1 MPCVWYS
8 LAGET
13 APQRLSRT
21 QSYGITTI
29 LWLCHMSYVRHVTS
43 GSSQQERS
51 VWRLTPSFTDSNWK
65 WHFHSQLFE
74 RNKYY
79 GCVVTT
85 KKAGKCSRA
94 HGIFSK
100 PYCLCHRAL
109 ECHKAQCL
117 ETWASRLDFMVSGMH
132 IVCNETDGKGRS
144 EIMYRKRSSKWHW
157 RLPYP
162 VLKSKT
168 QFPYFCNEDNI
179 SCFIGCCED

>member
-29 LWLCHMSYVRHVTS
+29 LWLCHMSYVTHVTS

-51 VWRLTPSFTDSNWK
+51 VWRLTPIDSNWK

-109 ECHKAQCL
+109 ECQSTMFGDMGLSTGLHGQWNAYRMQ
-117 ETWASRLDFMVSGMH
+117 WDWW
-132 IVCNETDGKGRS
+132 KGQIR
-144 EIMYRKRSSKWHW
+144 
-157 RLPYP
+157 
-162 VLKSKT
+162 
-168 QFPYFCNEDNI
+168 DNVP
-179 SCFIGCCED
+179 EEVK